1 MEGLFCFVLTSL
13 WIVMR
18 RFAKS
23 VELCVINFEFHG
35 NPTLP
40 ERNVRLK
47 HTHCHAQ

>member
-35 NPTLP
+35 LLP